1 MPTTSNT
8 VGFPAGTARVFSGIG
23 LVRLA
28 GCLSAAIAGLLVLP
42 LAAGAQSLGAND
54 IGHPTEIVSWT
65 FEVEADTASISD
77 ESGLVLLKL
86 LAEIDGD
93 WKMYALDSPRPSR
106 GVEISLDD
114 LPEGIAIGGETMQ
127 TAPKRG
133 FDQNFSIDVSY
144 FLGSAAFAVPL
155 RVASDAGGEG
165 AVRGTVTF
173 QICSDSRGLCLPPTP
188 QAFEVPVAE
197 FAGCLSAAAAACEA
211 APLDLD
217 ALLDG
222 TGAAATSDAATSDA
236 ATSDAG
242 TAAPALVFEVPG
254 ASPPA
259 DQFPTGRGWSGFVLL
274 ALAAGFGALLTPC
287 VFPMLPLTVSYFTKH
302 TQSRARS
309 TAMAS
314 LFGAAIVATFTA
326 LGMVM
331 AVVVGAAG
339 AQTIAANPWV
349 NVFIALVL
357 IGFALSLIG
366 FYEIRLPNSWV
377 NVADRRSREGG
388 SIGGVLFMALT
399 LTLVSFSCTAPFVGG
414 LLAAAA
420 GGSWARPII
429 GMIVFSAAFASPFV
443 LLAMFPRMLESL
455 PRSGSWMNAVK
466 VSLGFIEL
474 AAAIKFLSN
483 ADLVW
488 GWNLIS
494 RPLAIAVTVVLMA
507 ATGAYLLGWIRM
519 PHERRGIP
527 VGWKRRAS
535 GVFFLAFGAYL
546 VPGILGAQRTALDP
560 YFPPR
565 RAGDIAILAPE
576 RGGGAADEGWIVD
589 NLEQA
594 LAEAVRVG
602 QPVFVDFTGYSC
614 TNCRQMESS
623 VFPRPEIA
631 DVLESSFVRL
641 KLYTDGR
648 EHGPDLQRYQITLT
662 GTVALPTYAIVS
674 PDGELIERVSGTLS
688 ASEMAGFLNAGLRA
702 HQTGTIASANR

>member
-1 MPTTSNT
+1 M
-8 VGFPAGTARVFSGIG
+8 
-23 LVRLA
+23 RLT
-28 GCLSAAIAGLLVLP
+28 LLIAGLLLLP
-42 LAAGAQSLGAND
+42 FSAAAQSLGLPDVQRASD
-54 IGHPTEIVSWT
+54 IVSWS

-77 ESGLVLLKL
+77 ESGRVLLKL
-86 LAEIDGD
+86 LATIDGD

-106 GVEISLDD
+106 GVEIDLDE
-114 LPEGIAIGGETMQ
+114 LPVGVVRDGESMQ
-127 TAPKRG
+127 VAPRRG

-155 RVASDAGGEG
+155 RVARDERESD
-165 AVRGTVTF
+165 AVRGSVTGTVTY

-188 QAFEVPVAE
+188 QPFDVAVTE
-197 FAGCLSAAAAACEA
+197 FSDCLSAAAAACEA
-211 APLDLD
+211 APLDLN
-217 ALLDG
+217 ALLG
-222 TGAAATSDAATSDA
+222 TAVETATSSEQAS
-236 ATSDAG
+236 
-242 TAAPALVFEVPG
+242 APLVFEVPG
-254 ASPPA
+254 AAPPA
-259 DQFPTGRGWSGFVLL
+259 DQYPANRGWSGFVLL

-309 TAMAS
+309 ASMAS

-326 LGMVM
+326 IGMVM
-331 AVVVGAAG
+331 AVLVGAAG

-377 NVADRRSREGG
+377 NIADRRSRDGG
-388 SIGGVLFMALT
+388 SVGGVLFMALT

-420 GGSWARPII
+420 GGSWLRPII
-429 GMIVFSAAFASPFV
+429 GMIVFSTAFASPFV

-488 GWNLIS
+488 GWNVIS
-494 RPLAIAVTVVLMA
+494 RPMAIAVTVVLMG

-519 PHERRGIP
+519 PHEQPGPRISWIRGAF
-527 VGWKRRAS
+527 GLL
-535 GVFFLAFGAYL
+535 FLVFGAYL
-546 VPGILGAQRTALDP
+546 IPGVLGAQRTALDP

-565 RAGDIAILAPE
+565 RAGDLAILAPE

-589 NLEQA
+589 DVDQA
-594 LAEAVRVG
+594 LAEAVRIN

-674 PDGELIERVSGTLS
+674 PEGRLIERVSGTLS
-688 ASEMAGFLNAGLRA
+688 VSEMAGFLNAGLRT
-702 HQTGTIASANR
+702 HRSGTIASAATR